1 MSDERAMAVKI
12 SPIVRDFG
20 ADAVSDDALLAL
32 GAFFEK
38 WGYGA
43 FEAKRF
49 KEDFAASP
57 YGVVLVKDEVL
68 LGALLYRIAG
78 DEAEIIELAVHAD
91 HRRASI
97 GRHLLACLSSHLS
110 EHNILRLL
118 LEVAEDNHGAI
129 ALYASAGFERKGV
142 RPRYYQRYDE
152 DHKAKKIDAIIM
164 ELWLSKG

>member
-12 SPIVRDFG
+12 LPFVRDFG
-20 ADAVSDDALLAL
+20 ADALSDDALLAL

-43 FEAKRF
+43 FEEKRF